1 MNYKSAVLSKK
12 LTGLCIVFLA
22 MTSWSDGLPGEY
34 LLTQR
39 WRDIHSSYS
48 PLTNAAF
55 LIEEDYFSV
64 RGAVAPVLQRSFT
77 LW

>member
-1 MNYKSAVLSKK
+1 MKRNIII
-12 LTGLCIVFLA
+12 CILLGSLGGWA
-22 MTSWSDGLPGEY
+22 KGLPGEY